1 MAEDEDLGRGDEEED
16 GEGGK
21 KTGGKRLLLI
31 IVLLILLLG
40 GAGAGV
46 FFSGILG
53 GDEGGEEHAEETA
66 HEGEEGGKTTVVE
79 PRYDKDGN
87 LITGPIYYEM
97 PEFLVNLST
106 TGKKVSFLKMKVTL
120 ELESPE
126 AVVALDANKPRV
138 QDVFNTY
145 LRELRADDL
154 SGSAGIYR
162 LREELL
168 ARVNQAIH
176 PQQVKDILFSQII
189 VQ

>member
-1 MAEDEDLGRGDEEED
+1 MADDLDDEDLDDDEEE
-16 GEGGK
+16 GKSVGGK
-21 KTGGKRLLLI
+21 KKLFIILLL
-31 IVLLILLLG
+31 LLFLG

-46 FFSGILG
+46 YFSGILG
-53 GDEGGEEHAEETA
+53 GDEVVEEEVAEEH
-66 HEGEEGGKTTVVE
+66 
-79 PRYDKDGN
+79 KDGEHKASDGPVYDENGN
-87 LITGPIYYEM
+87 LVGAPVYYEL

-120 ELESPE
+120 ELEGE
-126 AVVALDANKPRV
+126 AALPMMDANRPRI

-145 LRELRADDL
+145 LRELRASDL

-168 ARVNQAIH
+168 TRVNKAVH
-176 PQQVKDILFSQII
+176 PQQVNDILFSEII